1 LFSFYYDTPLFFK
14 FQVTLVEGRMKPT
27 TVLYLLLL
35 LGLIAWILNSTH
47 LLDSTKEGFEDL
59 LTSPISEPKVPK
71 GLIAAKD
78 DTEAMPNPAIPNQ
91 LPFGPYAQMA
101 SVGSFQYQD
110 PAMMSASL
118 VQMKKINE
126 DLRAFLAFEGVQLA
140 NSSDPTVS
148 LPLTQLR
155 ADARKLQDEVTVL
168 DKNPGVQSQ
177 LTQQT
182 LAEIEGALMFLQK
195 KVRLFESAGVVTS
208 GNEGFQGSRKPIGGD
223 KDSHGC
229 LIAGGYTWC
238 ATLNKCVR
246 SWETPCPPIKK
257 PDVAKSPK
265 DAVKVI
271 GKAVAEADKRSEKVK
286 EGEKTRATKKDLEL
300 LQTKTYAAILTL
312 SASGTVDPVVQA
324 RIKRLQEMYTA
335 LSDMITKLNKGQW
348 TQKDIPVFKEDIQDV
363 LPNLAKPQ
371 KDVKDVF
378 SQGNGKKLNAIE
390 EQLSGL
396 VGVENAQDVFKN
408 LKERGM
414 FRISMDLG
422 YNVTGDTKKG
432 SSPTYKRNLDLQG
445 DGSMKA
451 SAGIHPHVSA
461 QGGNNAEAANGLNM
475 ESAYDSHSPGMD
487 DNAIRR
493 SSLPQASHFD
503 WKKRA
508 TTICEQ
514 VKLRGLDPLDF
525 GCISKDSLMSPA
537 YSWRGHAKMVCGRL
551 GTTMDPDL
559 PVVCGCPPQKWKGWS
574 SPS

>member
-1 LFSFYYDTPLFFK
+1 
-14 FQVTLVEGRMKPT
+14 MKPT
-27 TVLYLLLL
+27 TVLYIFLL

-47 LLDSTKEGFEDL
+47 LLDSAKEGFEDL
-59 LTSPISEPKVPK
+59 LSSPISEPKIPK
-71 GLIAAKD
+71 GLVQAKG
-78 DTEAMPNPAIPNQ
+78 DTEAMPNPAIPNG
-91 LPFGPYAQMA
+91 LPFGPYGQMA

-110 PAMMSASL
+110 PAMMPAEL
-118 VQMKKINE
+118 KQMKKINE
-126 DLRAFLAFEGVQLA
+126 DLRAFLAFEGVNLA

-155 ADARKLQDEVTVL
+155 ADARKLQDEITVL

-195 KVRLFESAGVVTS
+195 KVRLFETAGVVTS
-208 GNEGFQGSRKPIGGD
+208 GNEGFQNMAR
-223 KDSHGC
+223 
-229 LIAGGYTWC
+229 
-238 ATLNKCVR
+238 
-246 SWETPCPPIKK
+246 
-257 PDVAKSPK
+257 SPK
-265 DAVKVI
+265 DAVKVV
-271 GKAVAEADKRSEKVK
+271 GKAVAAGDNRSEKVK

-348 TQKDIPVFKEDIQDV
+348 TQKDIPVFKEDIQEV
-363 LPNLAKPQ
+363 LPSLAKPQ

-422 YNVTGDTKKG
+422 YNVTDPLKKG
-432 SSPTYKRNLDLQG
+432 SKGGSPTYRRNLNLQG
-445 DGSMKA
+445 DGSM
-451 SAGIHPHVSA
+451 SSSDGMHRHVSA
-461 QGGNNAEAANGLNM
+461 RGGDGQSSNSRGLQM
-475 ESAYDSHSPGMD
+475 DSAYDSQSPGFD

-493 SSLPQASHFD
+493 SNQSKASHFD

-525 GCISKDSLMSPA
+525 GCIPKDSLMSPA

>member
-1 LFSFYYDTPLFFK
+1 MSI
-14 FQVTLVEGRMKPT
+14 FQTTLKIEGRMKPT
-27 TVLYLLLL
+27 TVLYLFLL
-35 LGLIAWILNSTH
+35 LGLIVWILNSTH
-47 LLDSTKEGFEDL
+47 LLDSAKEGFEDL
-59 LTSPISEPKVPK
+59 LSSPISEPIVPK
-71 GLIAAKD
+71 GLVQVKA
-78 DTEAMPNPAIPNQ
+78 DTEAMPNPSIPNE

-110 PAMMSASL
+110 PAMMPAEL
-118 VQMKKINE
+118 TQMKKINE
-126 DLRAFLAFEGVQLA
+126 DLRAFLAFEGVNLA

-155 ADARKLQDEVTVL
+155 ADARKLQDEVVVL

-177 LTQQT
+177 LTQQS
-182 LAEIEGALMFLQK
+182 LAEIDGALMFLQK
-195 KVRLFESAGVVTS
+195 KVRLFETAGVVS
-208 GNEGFQGSRKPIGGD
+208 GGSEGFQD
-223 KDSHGC
+223 
-229 LIAGGYTWC
+229 IA
-238 ATLNKCVR
+238 R
-246 SWETPCPPIKK
+246 
-257 PDVAKSPK
+257 SPK

-271 GKAVAEADKRSEKVK
+271 GRAVAQGDNRSEKAK
-286 EGEKTRATKKDLEL
+286 EGEKTKATKKDLEL

-348 TQKDIPVFKEDIQDV
+348 TQKDIPVFKEDIQEV

-396 VGVENAQDVFKN
+396 VGVDNAQDVFKN

-414 FRISMDLG
+414 FKISMDLG
-422 YNVTGDTKKG
+422 YNVTDGPTKKG
-432 SSPTYKRNLDLQG
+432 ASPTYRRNLNLQG
-445 DGSMKA
+445 DGSMRA
-451 SAGIHPHVSA
+451 SDGMHRHVSA
-461 QGGNNAEAANGLNM
+461 RGGHNALSDGKGLHM
-475 ESAYDSHSPGMD
+475 DSAYDSHSPGFD
-487 DNAIRR
+487 DNAIAR
-493 SSLPQASHFD
+493 SGHSKASHFD

-508 TTICEQ
+508 TSICEQ

-525 GCISKDSLMSPA
+525 GCIAKDSLMSPA
-537 YSWRGHAKMVCGRL
+537 YSWRGHAKMICGRL

>member
-1 LFSFYYDTPLFFK
+1 
-14 FQVTLVEGRMKPT
+14 
-27 TVLYLLLL
+27 
-35 LGLIAWILNSTH
+35 
-47 LLDSTKEGFEDL
+47 
-59 LTSPISEPKVPK
+59 
-71 GLIAAKD
+71 
-78 DTEAMPNPAIPNQ
+78 
-91 LPFGPYAQMA
+91 
-101 SVGSFQYQD
+101 
-110 PAMMSASL
+110 
-118 VQMKKINE
+118 
-126 DLRAFLAFEGVQLA
+126 
-140 NSSDPTVS
+140 

-155 ADARKLQDEVTVL
+155 ADSRKLQEEVSVL

-177 LTQQT
+177 LTQQS
-182 LAEIEGALMFLQK
+182 LADIDGSLMFLQK
-195 KVRLFESAGVVTS
+195 KVRLFETAGVVS
-208 GNEGFQGSRKPIGGD
+208 GTEGFQDARKPIGGD

-238 ATLNKCVR
+238 DTLNKCVR
-246 SWETPCPPIKK
+246 KWETPCPPKK
-257 PDVAKSPK
+257 PSPTDDKNIAKSPK

-271 GKAVAEADKRSEKVK
+271 GKAVAEGDNRPPKAK
-286 EGEKTRATKKDLEL
+286 EGEKTKATKKDLEL

-348 TQKDIPVFKEDIQDV
+348 TEKDIPVFKQDIQEV

-371 KDVKDVF
+371 KGVKDVF
-378 SQGNGKKLNAIE
+378 SQGNGKKLNPIE

-422 YNVTGDTKKG
+422 YNVAG
-432 SSPTYKRNLDLQG
+432 SSKDPTYKRKLDLQG
-445 DGSMKA
+445 DGSMK
-451 SAGIHPHVSA
+451 SSHGMHPHTTGHSSHDGKGSHNESLHTDTAFDSVS
-461 QGGNNAEAANGLNM
+461 L
-475 ESAYDSHSPGMD
+475 GMD
-487 DNAIRR
+487 DNAIAK
-493 SSLPQASHFD
+493 SKMPQASHFD

-525 GCISKDSLMSPA
+525 GCIAKDSLMSPA

>member
-1 LFSFYYDTPLFFK
+1 
-14 FQVTLVEGRMKPT
+14 MKPT

-35 LGLIAWILNSTH
+35 LGLIAWILNSTD
-47 LLDSTKEGFEDL
+47 LLDSAKEGFEDL
-59 LTSPISEPKVPK
+59 LSSPISEPIVPK
-71 GLIAAKD
+71 GLVQAKG
-78 DTEAMPNPAIPNQ
+78 DTEAMPNPSIPNQ
-91 LPFGPYAQMA
+91 LPFGPYGQMA

-110 PAMMSASL
+110 PAMMPAQL
-118 VQMKKINE
+118 TQMKKINE
-126 DLRAFLAFEGVQLA
+126 DLRSFLAFEGVQIA

-155 ADARKLQDEVTVL
+155 SDSRKLQEEVSVL
-168 DKNPGVQSQ
+168 DKNPGIQSQ
-177 LTQQT
+177 LTQQS
-182 LAEIEGALMFLQK
+182 LADIEGGLMFLQK
-195 KVRLFESAGVVTS
+195 KVRLFETAGVVS
-208 GNEGFQGSRKPIGGD
+208 GGSEGFRDAPKPIGGT
-223 KDSHGC
+223 KDAHGC
-229 LIAGGYTWC
+229 LTAAGYTWC
-238 ATLNKCVR
+238 STLNKCVR
-246 SWETPCPPIKK
+246 SSETPCPP
-257 PDVAKSPK
+257 PTTK
-265 DAVKVI
+265 D
-271 GKAVAEADKRSEKVK
+271 
-286 EGEKTRATKKDLEL
+286 GEKTKATKKDLEL
-300 LQTKTYAAILTL
+300 LQTRTYAAILTL

-348 TQKDIPVFKEDIQDV
+348 TQKDIPVFKEDIQEI

-390 EQLSGL
+390 QQLSGL

-422 YNVTGDTKKG
+422 YNVTDPLSKG
-432 SSPTYKRNLDLQG
+432 KSNPTYKRDLNLHS
-445 DGSMKA
+445 DGSMKV
-451 SAGIHPHVSA
+451 SSGINPHVSA
-461 QGGNNAEAANGLNM
+461 QGGPMSQSEYMDNERHGGLHMN
-475 ESAYDSHSPGMD
+475 SAYDSHSSGMD
-487 DNAIRR
+487 DNAIAR
-493 SSLPQASHFD
+493 SSLPQAAHFD

-525 GCISKDSLMSPA
+525 GCIPKDSLMSPA

-559 PVVCGCPPQKWKGWS
+559 PVVCGCPPQAWKGWS

>member
-1 LFSFYYDTPLFFK
+1 
-14 FQVTLVEGRMKPT
+14 MKPT

-35 LGLIAWILNSTH
+35 LGLVAWILNSTQ
-47 LLDSTKEGFEDL
+47 LLDSAKEGFEDL
-59 LTSPISEPKVPK
+59 LTSPISEPIIPK
-71 GLIAAKD
+71 GLVPKNT
-78 DTEAMPNPAIPNQ
+78 DTAAMPNPAIPNA

-110 PAMMSASL
+110 PAMMPAEL
-118 VQMKKINE
+118 TQMKKVNE
-126 DLRAFLAFEGVQLA
+126 DLRAFLAFEGVHLA

-155 ADARKLQDEVTVL
+155 ADARKLQEEVTVL

-177 LTQQT
+177 LTQQSLT
-182 LAEIEGALMFLQK
+182 EIDSALMFLQK
-195 KVRLFESAGVVTS
+195 KVRLFETAGVVS
-208 GNEGFQGSRKPIGGD
+208 GGTEGF
-223 KDSHGC
+223 KDAGK
-229 LIAGGYTWC
+229 IA
-238 ATLNKCVR
+238 R
-246 SWETPCPPIKK
+246 
-257 PDVAKSPK
+257 SPK

-271 GKAVAEADKRSEKVK
+271 GKAVAEGDNRSEKAK
-286 EGEKTRATKKDLEL
+286 EGEKTKATKKDLEL
-300 LQTKTYAAILTL
+300 LQTKTYAAILLL

-348 TQKDIPVFKEDIQDV
+348 TQKDIPVFKEDIQEV

-414 FRISMDLG
+414 FKISMDIG
-422 YNVTGDTKKG
+422 YNVAGG
-432 SSPTYKRNLDLQG
+432 SSKDPTYKRKLDLQG
-445 DGSMKA
+445 DGSFRSSHGMHRHSTGSSNDYNRG
-451 SAGIHPHVSA
+451 SALDM
-461 QGGNNAEAANGLNM
+461 N
-475 ESAYDSHSPGMD
+475 SAYDSVSPGMD
-487 DNAIRR
+487 DNAMARLSSR
-493 SSLPQASHFD
+493 SKAAQFD

-525 GCISKDSLMSPA
+525 GCIAKDSLMSPA

>member
-1 LFSFYYDTPLFFK
+1 
-14 FQVTLVEGRMKPT
+14 MKPT
-27 TVLYLLLL
+27 TVLYLFLL
-35 LGLIAWILNSTH
+35 LGLIAWILNSTQ

-59 LTSPISEPKVPK
+59 LSSPISEPIIPK
-71 GLIAAKD
+71 GLIQAKG
-78 DTEAMPNPAIPNQ
+78 DTQAMPNPAIPNQ

-110 PAMMSASL
+110 PAMMPAEL
-118 VQMKKINE
+118 TQMKKINE
-126 DLRAFLAFEGVQLA
+126 DLRAFLAFEGVNLA

-155 ADARKLQDEVTVL
+155 ADARKLQDEITVL

-182 LAEIEGALMFLQK
+182 LADIEGALMFLQK
-195 KVRLFESAGVVTS
+195 KVRLFETAGVVTS
-208 GNEGFQGSRKPIGGD
+208 GNEGFQNI
-223 KDSHGC
+223 
-229 LIAGGYTWC
+229 T
-238 ATLNKCVR
+238 R
-246 SWETPCPPIKK
+246 SPR
-257 PDVAKSPK
+257 
-265 DAVKVI
+265 DAVKVV
-271 GKAVAEADKRSEKVK
+271 GKAVAEGDTRSEKAK

-348 TQKDIPVFKEDIQDV
+348 TQKDIPVFKEDIQEV
-363 LPNLAKPQ
+363 LPSLAKPQ

-422 YNVTGDTKKG
+422 YNVADNK
-432 SSPTYKRNLDLQG
+432 SDNPTYKRKIDLQG
-445 DGSMKA
+445 DGSMKT
-451 SAGIHPHVSA
+451 SDGMHV
-461 QGGNNAEAANGLNM
+461 QGARARSYGKSKSDTNGLQM
-475 ESAYDSHSPGMD
+475 ESAYDTHSPGMD
-487 DNAIRR
+487 DNAIAK
-493 SSLPQASHFD
+493 SNFPKASHFD

-525 GCISKDSLMSPA
+525 GCIPKDSLMSPA
-537 YSWRGHAKMVCGRL
+537 YSWRGHTKMICGRL

>member
-1 LFSFYYDTPLFFK
+1 
-14 FQVTLVEGRMKPT
+14 MKPT

-35 LGLIAWILNSTH
+35 LGLVAWILNSTH
-47 LLDSTKEGFEDL
+47 LLDSAKEGFEDL
-59 LTSPISEPKVPK
+59 LSSPISEPIIPK
-71 GLIAAKD
+71 GLVPKNT
-78 DTEAMPNPAIPNQ
+78 DTAAMPNPAIPNA

-110 PAMMSASL
+110 PAMMPAEL
-118 VQMKKINE
+118 TQMKKVNE

-155 ADARKLQDEVTVL
+155 ADARKLQEEVTVL

-177 LTQQT
+177 LTQQS
-182 LAEIEGALMFLQK
+182 LAEIDGALMFLQK
-195 KVRLFESAGVVTS
+195 KVRLFETAGVVTGGS
-208 GNEGFQGSRKPIGGD
+208 EGFQ
-223 KDSHGC
+223 
-229 LIAGGYTWC
+229 
-238 ATLNKCVR
+238 NM
-246 SWETPCPPIKK
+246 
-257 PDVAKSPK
+257 AKSPK

-271 GKAVAEADKRSEKVK
+271 GKAVAEGDKRSEKVQ
-286 EGEKTRATKKDLEL
+286 EGEKTKATKKDLEL
-300 LQTKTYAAILTL
+300 LQTKTYAAILLL

-348 TQKDIPVFKEDIQDV
+348 TQKDIPVFKEDIQEV

-414 FRISMDLG
+414 FKISMDIG
-422 YNVTGDTKKG
+422 YNVTGG
-432 SSPTYKRNLDLQG
+432 SSKDPTYKRKLDLQG
-445 DGSMKA
+445 DGSFKSSHGMHRHSTGSSNEPSSNNN
-451 SAGIHPHVSA
+451 SALDM
-461 QGGNNAEAANGLNM
+461 N
-475 ESAYDSHSPGMD
+475 SAYDSVSPGMD
-487 DNAIRR
+487 DNAMARL
-493 SSLPQASHFD
+493 SSHSKAGQFD

-525 GCISKDSLMSPA
+525 GCIAKDSLMSPA
-537 YSWRGHAKMVCGRL
+537 YSWRGHAKMICGRL

>member
-1 LFSFYYDTPLFFK
+1 
-14 FQVTLVEGRMKPT
+14 MKPT

-47 LLDSTKEGFEDL
+47 LLDSAKEGFEDL
-59 LTSPISEPKVPK
+59 LSSPISEPKIPK
-71 GLIAAKD
+71 GLIAAKG
-78 DTEAMPNPAIPNQ
+78 DTEAMPNPAIPNE

-110 PAMMSASL
+110 PAMMPAEL
-118 VQMKKINE
+118 TQMKKINE
-126 DLRAFLAFEGVQLA
+126 DVRAFLAFEGVTIS

-155 ADARKLQDEVTVL
+155 ADARKLQEEVTVL

-195 KVRLFESAGVVTS
+195 KVRLFESAGVVS
-208 GNEGFQGSRKPIGGD
+208 GTEGFQNVSKPKGGD
-223 KDSHGC
+223 KDSNGC

-238 ATLNKCVR
+238 ATLKKCVR
-246 SWETPCPPIKK
+246 KWETPCPPPDKPAKK
-257 PDVAKSPK
+257 YDIARSPK
-265 DAVKVI
+265 EAVKVI
-271 GKAVAEADKRSEKVK
+271 GKAVAEGDTRSEKAK

-348 TQKDIPVFKEDIQDV
+348 TQKDIPVFKEDIQEV

-371 KDVKDVF
+371 RGVKDVF

-422 YNVTGDTKKG
+422 YNVADPLKKG
-432 SSPTYKRNLDLQG
+432 DKGGSPTYRRNLNLQG
-445 DGSMKA
+445 DGSMRA
-451 SAGIHPHVSA
+451 SDGMHRHVSA
-461 QGGNNAEAANGLNM
+461 RGGDNTSSDSKGLHM
-475 ESAYDSHSPGMD
+475 DSAYDSQSPGFD

-493 SSLPQASHFD
+493 SGESKASHFD

-525 GCISKDSLMSPA
+525 GCIAKDSLMSPA
-537 YSWRGHAKMVCGRL
+537 YSWRGHAKMICGRL
-551 GTTMDPDL
+551 ATTMDPDL

>member
-1 LFSFYYDTPLFFK
+1 
-14 FQVTLVEGRMKPT
+14 MKPT

-47 LLDSTKEGFEDL
+47 LLDSAKEGFEDL
-59 LTSPISEPKVPK
+59 LSSPISEPTIPN
-71 GLIAAKD
+71 GLIPKNT
-78 DTEAMPNPAIPNQ
+78 DTAAMPNPSIPNG

-110 PAMMSASL
+110 PANMSAEL
-118 VQMKKINE
+118 TQMKKINE
-126 DLRAFLAFEGVQLA
+126 DLRAFLAFEGVNLA

-155 ADARKLQDEVTVL
+155 SDSRKLQEEISVL

-182 LAEIEGALMFLQK
+182 LADIEGGLMFLQK
-195 KVRLFESAGVVTS
+195 KVRLFETAGVVTS
-208 GNEGFQGSRKPIGGD
+208 GSEGFQDAPKKIGGD
-223 KDSHGC
+223 KDANGC

-238 ATLNKCVR
+238 ASLKKCVR
-246 SWETPCPPIKK
+246 SWETPCPPAENPVSTNDK
-257 PDVAKSPK
+257 VNYVKSPK
-265 DAVKVI
+265 DAVKFL
-271 GKAVAEADKRSEKVK
+271 GKAVAQGDNRGPNAKK
-286 EGEKTRATKKDLEL
+286 GQKTKATKKDLEL
-300 LQTKTYAAILTL
+300 LQTKAYAAILTL

-335 LSDMITKLNKGQW
+335 LSAMITKLNKGIW
-348 TQKDIPVFKEDIQDV
+348 TEKDIPVYKEDIQEI

-378 SQGNGKKLNAIE
+378 AQGNGIKLNPIE
-390 EQLSGL
+390 EQISAL

-414 FRISMDLG
+414 FKISMDLG
-422 YNVTGDTKKG
+422 YNVPDSKG
-432 SSPTYKRNLDLQG
+432 KHSPTYKRDLHLQS
-445 DGSMKA
+445 DGSMRS
-451 SAGIHPHVSA
+451 SAGINPHISA
-461 QGGNNAEAANGLNM
+461 QSESLGHHGPMSEAEHRESAGGLHM
-475 ESAYDSHSPGMD
+475 DSAYDSHSMGMD
-487 DNAIRR
+487 DNAIAK
-493 SSLPQASHFD
+493 SYMPKASHFD

-525 GCISKDSLMSPA
+525 GCIPKDSLMSPA
-537 YSWRGHAKMVCGRL
+537 YSWRGHAKMICGRL

-559 PVVCGCPPQKWKGWS
+559 PVVCGCPPHKWKGWS

>member
-1 LFSFYYDTPLFFK
+1 MISRYSLNFK
-14 FQVTLVEGRMKPT
+14 QHLIIEGRMKPT

-35 LGLIAWILNSTH
+35 LGLITWILNSTH
-47 LLDSTKEGFEDL
+47 LLDSAKEGFEDL
-59 LTSPISEPKVPK
+59 LSSPISEPIVPK
-71 GLIAAKD
+71 GLIAAKG

-110 PAMMSASL
+110 PAMMPAQL
-118 VQMKKINE
+118 AQMKKINE
-126 DLRAFLAFEGVQLA
+126 DLRAFLAFEGVQIA

-155 ADARKLQDEVTVL
+155 ADARKLQDEVSVL

-177 LTQQT
+177 LTQQS

-195 KVRLFESAGVVTS
+195 KVRLFESAGVVS
-208 GNEGFQGSRKPIGGD
+208 GTDGFKNPSKPIGGD

-229 LIAGGYTWC
+229 LISGGYTWC

-246 SWETPCPPIKK
+246 KWETPCPPPKK
-257 PDVAKSPK
+257 STDKYNIARSPK
-265 DAVKVI
+265 DAVKIV
-271 GKAVAEADKRSEKVK
+271 GKAVAAADKRSEKVK
-286 EGEKTRATKKDLEL
+286 EGEKTKATKKDLEL

-348 TQKDIPVFKEDIQDV
+348 TQKDIPVFKEDIQEV

-422 YNVTGDTKKG
+422 YNVTGDTNKK
-432 SSPTYKRNLDLQG
+432 SSTYKRNLDLQG

-451 SAGIHPHVSA
+451 SVGMHPHVSA
-461 QGGNNAEAANGLNM
+461 QSGNSMGNGNGLQM
-475 ESAYDSHSPGMD
+475 ESAYDSHSPGFD
-487 DNAIRR
+487 ENAIRR
-493 SSLPQASHFD
+493 SDQPKASHFD

-525 GCISKDSLMSPA
+525 GCIAKDSLMSPA

>member
-1 LFSFYYDTPLFFK
+1 
-14 FQVTLVEGRMKPT
+14 MKPT
-27 TVLYLLLL
+27 TVLYLFLL

-47 LLDSTKEGFEDL
+47 LLDSAKEGFEDL
-59 LTSPISEPKVPK
+59 LSSPISEPIVPK
-71 GLIAAKD
+71 GLVQAKG
-78 DTEAMPNPAIPNQ
+78 DTQAMPNPAIPNQ

-110 PAMMSASL
+110 PAMMSAELS
-118 VQMKKINE
+118 QMKKINE
-126 DLRAFLAFEGVQLA
+126 DLRAFLAFEGVHLA

-195 KVRLFESAGVVTS
+195 KVRLFETAGVVTS
-208 GNEGFQGSRKPIGGD
+208 GSEGFQNINRSKD
-223 KDSHGC
+223 K
-229 LIAGGYTWC
+229 I
-238 ATLNKCVR
+238 R
-246 SWETPCPPIKK
+246 TPQ
-257 PDVAKSPK
+257 
-265 DAVKVI
+265 DAVKVV
-271 GKAVAEADKRSEKVK
+271 GKAVAEGDKRSEKAK

-348 TQKDIPVFKEDIQDV
+348 TQKDIPVFKEDIQEV

-422 YNVTGDTKKG
+422 YNVTGDTNKKGKG
-432 SSPTYKRNLDLQG
+432 SSPTYKRNLHLQG

-461 QGGNNAEAANGLNM
+461 QGANDMSENTNGLHMN
-475 ESAYDSHSPGMD
+475 SAYDSNSPGFD
-487 DNAIRR
+487 DNAIAR
-493 SSLPQASHFD
+493 SNLPKASHFD

-514 VKLRGLDPLDF
+514 VKLRGLDPQDF

-537 YSWRGHAKMVCGRL
+537 YSWRGHAKMICGRL

>member
-1 LFSFYYDTPLFFK
+1 
-14 FQVTLVEGRMKPT
+14 MKPT
-27 TVLYLLLL
+27 TILYMLLL
-35 LGLIAWILNSTH
+35 LGLIVWILNSSH
-47 LLDSTKEGFEDL
+47 LIDSAMEGFEDML
-59 LTSPISEPKVPK
+59 SSHISEPKVPT
-71 GLIAAKD
+71 GLEPAKLN
-78 DTEAMPNPAIPNQ
+78 TEAMPNPGIPNQ
-91 LPFGPYAQMA
+91 LPFGPYGQMA

-110 PAMMSASL
+110 PAMMPAEIS
-118 VQMKKINE
+118 QMKKINA
-126 DLRAFLAFEGVQLA
+126 DLRAFLAFEGVNLS

-155 ADARKLQDEVTVL
+155 ADARKLQDEVSVL

-182 LAEIEGALMFLQK
+182 LAEIEAALMFLQK
-195 KVRLFESAGVVTS
+195 KVRLFETAGVVT
-208 GNEGFQGSRKPIGGD
+208 GGVEGFRD
-223 KDSHGC
+223 RRLD
-229 LIAGGYTWC
+229 A
-238 ATLNKCVR
+238 
-246 SWETPCPPIKK
+246 KK
-257 PDVAKSPK
+257 PA
-265 DAVKVI
+265 DAVRIV
-271 GKAVAEADKRSEKVK
+271 GKAVAQGDKRSPKVK
-286 EGEKTRATKKDLEL
+286 EGEKTKATKKDLEL

-348 TQKDIPVFKEDIQDV
+348 TQKDIPVFKEDIQEV

-396 VGVENAQDVFKN
+396 VGVEHAQDVFKN

-422 YNVTGDTKKG
+422 YNVSDPLNKAKG
-432 SSPTYKRNLDLQG
+432 KRGNNQSYKRDLFLQG

-451 SAGIHPHVSA
+451 VAGMHPHSSG
-461 QGGNNAEAANGLNM
+461 QGGDSQSGSGLQM
-475 ESAYDSHSPGMD
+475 DSAYDSVSPGMD
-487 DNAIRR
+487 DNAIAR
-493 SSLPQASHFD
+493 SNLPKAAHFD

-508 TTICEQ
+508 QTICEQ
-514 VKLRGLDPLDF
+514 VKLRGLNPLDF
-525 GCISKDSLMSPA
+525 GCIPKDSLMSPA

-551 GTTMDPDL
+551 GTTMDPNL
-559 PVVCGCPPQKWKGWS
+559 PIVCGCPPQTWKGWS
-574 SPS
+574 SPQ

>member
-1 LFSFYYDTPLFFK
+1 
-14 FQVTLVEGRMKPT
+14 MKPT
-27 TVLYLLLL
+27 TVLYLLLF
-35 LGLIAWILNSTH
+35 LGLVAWILNSTD

-59 LTSPISEPKVPK
+59 LSSPISEPKVPK
-71 GLIAAKD
+71 GLIPKNT
-78 DTEAMPNPAIPNQ
+78 DTAAMPNPAIPNG

-110 PAMMSASL
+110 PAMMPAEL
-118 VQMKKINE
+118 TQMKKINE
-126 DLRAFLAFEGVQLA
+126 DLRAFLAFEGVNLA

-155 ADARKLQDEVTVL
+155 ADARKLQEEVTVL

-177 LTQQT
+177 LTQQS
-182 LAEIEGALMFLQK
+182 LAEIDGALSFLQK
-195 KVRLFESAGVVTS
+195 KVRLFETAGVVS
-208 GNEGFQGSRKPIGGD
+208 GGSEGF
-223 KDSHGC
+223 KDAGK
-229 LIAGGYTWC
+229 IA
-238 ATLNKCVR
+238 R
-246 SWETPCPPIKK
+246 
-257 PDVAKSPK
+257 SPK

-271 GKAVAEADKRSEKVK
+271 GKAVAEGDKRSEKAK
-286 EGEKTRATKKDLEL
+286 EGEKTKATKKDLEL
-300 LQTKTYAAILTL
+300 LQTKTYAAILLL

-348 TQKDIPVFKEDIQDV
+348 TQKDIPVFKEDIQEV

-414 FRISMDLG
+414 FKISMDLG
-422 YNVTGDTKKG
+422 YNVTGGSSDKG
-432 SSPTYKRNLDLQG
+432 SSTFKRKLDLQG
-445 DGSMKA
+445 DGSFRSSHGMHRH
-451 SAGIHPHVSA
+451 SAGSSNGSSSDYSR
-461 QGGNNAEAANGLNM
+461 GGALDMN
-475 ESAYDSHSPGMD
+475 SAYDSVSPGMD
-487 DNAIRR
+487 DNAMAKV
-493 SSLPQASHFD
+493 SNKAAQFD

-525 GCISKDSLMSPA
+525 GCIAKDSLMSPA
-537 YSWRGHAKMVCGRL
+537 YSWRGHAKMICGRL

>member
-1 LFSFYYDTPLFFK
+1 
-14 FQVTLVEGRMKPT
+14 MKPT
-27 TVLYLLLL
+27 TVIYLFLL

-47 LLDSTKEGFEDL
+47 LLDSAKEGFEDL
-59 LTSPISEPKVPK
+59 LSSPISEPKIPK
-71 GLIAAKD
+71 GLIAVKG
-78 DTEAMPNPAIPNQ
+78 DTEAMPNPAIPND

-110 PAMMSASL
+110 PAMMPAEL
-118 VQMKKINE
+118 TQMKKINE
-126 DLRAFLAFEGVQLA
+126 DLRAFLAFEGVHLA

-182 LAEIEGALMFLQK
+182 LADIEGALMFLQK
-195 KVRLFESAGVVTS
+195 KVRLFETAGVVT
-208 GNEGFQGSRKPIGGD
+208 GGTEGFQN
-223 KDSHGC
+223 
-229 LIAGGYTWC
+229 IA
-238 ATLNKCVR
+238 R
-246 SWETPCPPIKK
+246 
-257 PDVAKSPK
+257 SPK
-265 DAVKVI
+265 EAVKVI
-271 GKAVAEADKRSEKVK
+271 GKAVAEGDTRSEKAK

-335 LSDMITKLNKGQW
+335 LSDMITKLDKGQW
-348 TQKDIPVFKEDIQDV
+348 TQKDIPVFKEDIQEV
-363 LPNLAKPQ
+363 LPSLAKPQ

-396 VGVENAQDVFKN
+396 VGVDNAQDVFKN

-422 YNVTGDTKKG
+422 YNVTGNNSKD
-432 SSPTYKRNLDLQG
+432 PTYKRKIDLQG
-445 DGSMKA
+445 DGSMKT
-451 SAGIHPHVSA
+451 SDGMHPRRSTKGSH
-461 QGGNNAEAANGLNM
+461 GRNDGLHM
-475 ESAYDSHSPGMD
+475 ESAYDTHSPGMD
-487 DNAIRR
+487 ENAIAK
-493 SSLPQASHFD
+493 SNTPKASHFD
-503 WKKRA
+503 WKKRS

-525 GCISKDSLMSPA
+525 GCIPKDSLMSPA
-537 YSWRGHAKMVCGRL
+537 YSWRGHAKMICGRL
-551 GTTMDPDL
+551 ATTMDPDL

-574 SPS
+574 SPL

>member
-1 LFSFYYDTPLFFK
+1 
-14 FQVTLVEGRMKPT
+14 MKPT
-27 TVLYLLLL
+27 TVLYLFLL
-35 LGLIAWILNSTH
+35 LGLITWILNSTH
-47 LLDSTKEGFEDL
+47 LLDSAKEGFEGL
-59 LTSPISEPKVPK
+59 LSSPISEPIIPK
-71 GLIAAKD
+71 GLVQAKA

-91 LPFGPYAQMA
+91 LPFGPYGQMA

-110 PAMMSASL
+110 PAMMAAGL
-118 VQMKKINE
+118 TQMKKINA
-126 DLRAFLAFEGVQLA
+126 DLRAFLAFEGVNLA
-140 NSSDPTVS
+140 NSSDPNVS

-155 ADARKLQDEVTVL
+155 ADARKLQDEISVL

-177 LTQQT
+177 VTQQT
-182 LAEIEGALMFLQK
+182 LAEIEGSLMFLQK
-195 KVRLFESAGVVTS
+195 KVRLFETAGVVTTGS
-208 GNEGFQGSRKPIGGD
+208 EGFQDKP
-223 KDSHGC
+223 
-229 LIAGGYTWC
+229 
-238 ATLNKCVR
+238 R
-246 SWETPCPPIKK
+246 
-257 PDVAKSPK
+257 VARSPK
-265 DAVKVI
+265 EAVKVV
-271 GKAVAEADKRSEKVK
+271 GKAVAAGDKRSEKVK
-286 EGEKTRATKKDLEL
+286 EGEKTRASKKDLEL

-312 SASGTVDPVVQA
+312 SASGTVDPVVQS

-422 YNVTGDTKKG
+422 YNVTGDSNKKG

-451 SAGIHPHVSA
+451 SAGMHPHVSS
-461 QGGNNAEAANGLNM
+461 QGGSGNTMGNRKGLKM
-475 ESAYDSHSPGMD
+475 ESAYDSYSPGMD

-493 SSLPQASHFD
+493 SILPKASHFD

-514 VKLRGLDPLDF
+514 VKLRGLDPQDF
-525 GCISKDSLMSPA
+525 GCIPKDSLMSPA

>member
-1 LFSFYYDTPLFFK
+1 MSI
-14 FQVTLVEGRMKPT
+14 FQTTLIEGRMKPT
-27 TVLYLLLL
+27 TVLYLFLL

-47 LLDSTKEGFEDL
+47 LLDSTKEGFDDL
-59 LTSPISEPKVPK
+59 LSSPISEPIIPK
-71 GLIAAKD
+71 GLIQAKG

-110 PAMMSASL
+110 PAMMPAEL
-118 VQMKKINE
+118 TQMKKINE
-126 DLRAFLAFEGVQLA
+126 DLRAFLAFEGVNLSS
-140 NSSDPTVS
+140 SSDPTVS

-155 ADARKLQDEVTVL
+155 ADARKLQDEVSVL

-177 LTQQT
+177 LTQQS
-182 LAEIEGALMFLQK
+182 LAEIDGALMFLQK
-195 KVRLFESAGVVTS
+195 KVRLFETAGVVS
-208 GNEGFQGSRKPIGGD
+208 GTEGFQDAAKPKGGD
-223 KDSHGC
+223 KDCHGC
-229 LIAGGYTWC
+229 LTAGGYTWC
-238 ATLNKCVR
+238 ATLKKCVR
-246 SWETPCPPIKK
+246 KWETPCPPPKK
-257 PDVAKSPK
+257 PAKKYDIARSPK
-265 DAVKVI
+265 EAVKVI
-271 GKAVAEADKRSEKVK
+271 GEAVAEGDNRSEKAK

-348 TQKDIPVFKEDIQDV
+348 TEKDIPVFKEDIQEV

-390 EQLSGL
+390 QQLSGL

-422 YNVTGDTKKG
+422 YNVAGNSNKG
-432 SSPTYKRNLDLQG
+432 GSPTYKRNLDLQG
-445 DGSMKA
+445 DGSMR
-451 SAGIHPHVSA
+451 SSDGMHPHVSA
-461 QGGNNAEAANGLNM
+461 QGGNNASDGKGLNM

-493 SSLPQASHFD
+493 SSQSKASHFD

-525 GCISKDSLMSPA
+525 GCIAKDSLMSPA
-537 YSWRGHAKMVCGRL
+537 YSWRGHTKMICGRL

>member
-1 LFSFYYDTPLFFK
+1 
-14 FQVTLVEGRMKPT
+14 MKPT
-27 TVLYLLLL
+27 TVLYLFLL
-35 LGLIAWILNSTH
+35 LGLIVWILNSTH
-47 LLDSTKEGFEDL
+47 LLDSAKEGFEDL
-59 LTSPISEPKVPK
+59 LTSPISEPVIPK
-71 GLIAAKD
+71 GLVQAKG

-110 PAMMSASL
+110 PASMPASL

-126 DLRAFLAFEGVQLA
+126 DLRAFLAFEGVNLS

-155 ADARKLQDEVTVL
+155 ADARKLQEEVTVL

-177 LTQQT
+177 LTQQS

-195 KVRLFESAGVVTS
+195 KIRLFETAGIVS
-208 GNEGFQGSRKPIGGD
+208 GGTEGFQNI
-223 KDSHGC
+223 
-229 LIAGGYTWC
+229 
-238 ATLNKCVR
+238 
-246 SWETPCPPIKK
+246 
-257 PDVAKSPK
+257 AKSPK

-271 GKAVAEADKRSEKVK
+271 GKAVAEGDNRSEKAK
-286 EGEKTRATKKDLEL
+286 PGEKTKATKKDLEL

-348 TQKDIPVFKEDIQDV
+348 TQKDIPVFKEDIQEI

-371 KDVKDVF
+371 KGVKDVF
-378 SQGNGKKLNAIE
+378 AQGNGKKLNAIE

-422 YNVTGDTKKG
+422 YNVADSPKKG
-432 SSPTYKRNLDLQG
+432 GSPTYRRKLDLQG
-445 DGSMKA
+445 DGSMKS
-451 SAGIHPHVSA
+451 SAGINPKGGDSA
-461 QGGNNAEAANGLNM
+461 SERAEGLHM
-475 ESAYDSHSPGMD
+475 DSAYDSHSPGMD
-487 DNAIRR
+487 DNAMAR
-493 SSLPQASHFD
+493 SALPKASHFD

-525 GCISKDSLMSPA
+525 GCIAKDSLMSPA

>member
-1 LFSFYYDTPLFFK
+1 
-14 FQVTLVEGRMKPT
+14 MKPT
-27 TVLYLLLL
+27 TVLYLLLF
-35 LGLIAWILNSTH
+35 LGLVAWILNSTD

-59 LTSPISEPKVPK
+59 LSSPISEPKVPK
-71 GLIAAKD
+71 GLIPKNT
-78 DTEAMPNPAIPNQ
+78 DTAAMPNPAIPNG

-110 PAMMSASL
+110 PAMMPASL
-118 VQMKKINE
+118 TQMKKINE
-126 DLRAFLAFEGVQLA
+126 DLRAFLAFEGVNLA

-155 ADARKLQDEVTVL
+155 ADARKLQEEVSVL

-177 LTQQT
+177 LTQQS
-182 LAEIEGALMFLQK
+182 LAEIDGALSFLQK
-195 KVRLFESAGVVTS
+195 KVRLFETAGVVS
-208 GNEGFQGSRKPIGGD
+208 GGSEGF
-223 KDSHGC
+223 KDAGK
-229 LIAGGYTWC
+229 IA
-238 ATLNKCVR
+238 R
-246 SWETPCPPIKK
+246 
-257 PDVAKSPK
+257 SPK

-271 GKAVAEADKRSEKVK
+271 GKAVAEGDKRSEKAK
-286 EGEKTRATKKDLEL
+286 EGEKTKATKKDLEL
-300 LQTKTYAAILTL
+300 LQTKTYAAILLL

-348 TQKDIPVFKEDIQDV
+348 TQKDIPVFKEDIQEV

-414 FRISMDLG
+414 FKISMDLG
-422 YNVTGDTKKG
+422 YNVTGGSSDKG
-432 SSPTYKRNLDLQG
+432 SSTFKRKLDLQG
-445 DGSMKA
+445 DGSFRSSHGMHRH
-451 SAGIHPHVSA
+451 SAGSSNGSSYSR
-461 QGGNNAEAANGLNM
+461 GGALDMN
-475 ESAYDSHSPGMD
+475 SAYDSVSPGMD
-487 DNAIRR
+487 DNAMSRL
-493 SSLPQASHFD
+493 SNHSKAAQFD

-525 GCISKDSLMSPA
+525 GCIAKDSLMSPA
-537 YSWRGHAKMVCGRL
+537 YSWRGHAKMICGRL
-551 GTTMDPDL
+551 ATTMDPDL

>member
-1 LFSFYYDTPLFFK
+1 
-14 FQVTLVEGRMKPT
+14 MKPT

-47 LLDSTKEGFEDL
+47 LLDSTKEGFQDL
-59 LTSPISEPKVPK
+59 LSSPISEPKVPK
-71 GLIAAKD
+71 GLVAAKG
-78 DTEAMPNPAIPNQ
+78 DTEAMPNPAIPNE

-110 PAMMSASL
+110 PAMMSAELS
-118 VQMKKINE
+118 QMKKINE

-182 LAEIEGALMFLQK
+182 LADIEGALIFLQK
-195 KVRLFESAGVVTS
+195 KVRLFETAGVVTS
-208 GNEGFQGSRKPIGGD
+208 GNEGFRNM
-223 KDSHGC
+223 
-229 LIAGGYTWC
+229 A
-238 ATLNKCVR
+238 R
-246 SWETPCPPIKK
+246 TPQ
-257 PDVAKSPK
+257 
-265 DAVKVI
+265 DAVKVV
-271 GKAVAEADKRSEKVK
+271 GKAVAEGDKRSEKVK

-348 TQKDIPVFKEDIQDV
+348 TQKDIPVFKEDIQEV
-363 LPNLAKPQ
+363 LPNLARPQ

-422 YNVTGDTKKG
+422 YNVTGDTNKKG

-461 QGGNNAEAANGLNM
+461 QGGNNDRSGNGLNM
-475 ESAYDSHSPGMD
+475 ESAYDSHSPGFD
-487 DNAIRR
+487 DNAIAR
-493 SSLPQASHFD
+493 SSLPKASHFD

-537 YSWRGHAKMVCGRL
+537 YSWRGHAKMICGRL

>member
-1 LFSFYYDTPLFFK
+1 
-14 FQVTLVEGRMKPT
+14 MKPT
-27 TVLYLLLL
+27 TVLYLLLF
-35 LGLIAWILNSTH
+35 LGLVAWILNSTD

-59 LTSPISEPKVPK
+59 LSSPISEPKVPK
-71 GLIAAKD
+71 GLIPKNT
-78 DTEAMPNPAIPNQ
+78 DTAAMPNPAIPNG

-110 PAMMSASL
+110 PAMMPASL
-118 VQMKKINE
+118 TQMKKINE
-126 DLRAFLAFEGVQLA
+126 DLRAFLAFEGVNLA

-155 ADARKLQDEVTVL
+155 ADARKLQEEVSVL

-177 LTQQT
+177 LTQQS
-182 LAEIEGALMFLQK
+182 LAEIDGALSFLQK
-195 KVRLFESAGVVTS
+195 KVRLFETAGVVS
-208 GNEGFQGSRKPIGGD
+208 GGSEGF
-223 KDSHGC
+223 KDAGK
-229 LIAGGYTWC
+229 IA
-238 ATLNKCVR
+238 R
-246 SWETPCPPIKK
+246 
-257 PDVAKSPK
+257 SPK

-271 GKAVAEADKRSEKVK
+271 GKAVAEGDNRSEKAK
-286 EGEKTRATKKDLEL
+286 EGEKTKATKKDLEL
-300 LQTKTYAAILTL
+300 LQTKTYAAILLL

-348 TQKDIPVFKEDIQDV
+348 TQKDIPVFKEDIQEV

-414 FRISMDLG
+414 FKISMDLG
-422 YNVTGDTKKG
+422 YNVTGGSSDKG
-432 SSPTYKRNLDLQG
+432 SSTFKRKLDLQG
-445 DGSMKA
+445 DGSFRSSHGMHRH
-451 SAGIHPHVSA
+451 SAGSSNGSSSDYSR
-461 QGGNNAEAANGLNM
+461 GGALDMN
-475 ESAYDSHSPGMD
+475 SAYDSVSPGMD
-487 DNAIRR
+487 DNAMSRL
-493 SSLPQASHFD
+493 SNHSKAAQFD

-525 GCISKDSLMSPA
+525 GCIAKDSLMSPA
-537 YSWRGHAKMVCGRL
+537 YSWRGHAKMICGRL

>member
-1 LFSFYYDTPLFFK
+1 
-14 FQVTLVEGRMKPT
+14 MKPT
-27 TVLYLLLL
+27 TVLYLLLF
-35 LGLIAWILNSTH
+35 LGLVAWILNSTH

-59 LTSPISEPKVPK
+59 LSSPISEPKVPK
-71 GLIAAKD
+71 GLIPKNT
-78 DTEAMPNPAIPNQ
+78 DTAAMPNPAIPNG

-110 PAMMSASL
+110 PAMMPASL
-118 VQMKKINE
+118 TQMKKINE
-126 DLRAFLAFEGVQLA
+126 DLRAFLAFEGVNLA

-155 ADARKLQDEVTVL
+155 ADARKLQEEVSVL

-177 LTQQT
+177 LTQQS
-182 LAEIEGALMFLQK
+182 LAEIDGALSFLQK
-195 KVRLFESAGVVTS
+195 KVRLFETAGVVS
-208 GNEGFQGSRKPIGGD
+208 GGSEGF
-223 KDSHGC
+223 KDAGK
-229 LIAGGYTWC
+229 IA
-238 ATLNKCVR
+238 R
-246 SWETPCPPIKK
+246 
-257 PDVAKSPK
+257 SPK

-271 GKAVAEADKRSEKVK
+271 GKAVAEGDKRSEKAK
-286 EGEKTRATKKDLEL
+286 EGEKTKATKKDLEL
-300 LQTKTYAAILTL
+300 LQTKTYAAILLL

-348 TQKDIPVFKEDIQDV
+348 TQKDIPVFKEDIQEV

-414 FRISMDLG
+414 FKISMDLG
-422 YNVTGDTKKG
+422 YNVTGGSSDKG
-432 SSPTYKRNLDLQG
+432 SSTFKRKLDLQG
-445 DGSMKA
+445 DGSFKSSHGMHRH
-451 SAGIHPHVSA
+451 SSGSSNGSSYSR
-461 QGGNNAEAANGLNM
+461 GGALDMN
-475 ESAYDSHSPGMD
+475 SAYDSVSPGMD
-487 DNAIRR
+487 DNAMSRL
-493 SSLPQASHFD
+493 SNHSKAAQFD

-525 GCISKDSLMSPA
+525 GCIAKDSLMSPA
-537 YSWRGHAKMVCGRL
+537 YSWRGHAKMICGRL

>member
-1 LFSFYYDTPLFFK
+1 
-14 FQVTLVEGRMKPT
+14 MKPT

-47 LLDSTKEGFEDL
+47 LLDSAKEGFEDL
-59 LTSPISEPKVPK
+59 LSSPISEPIVPK
-71 GLIAAKD
+71 GLIPTTT
-78 DTEAMPNPAIPNQ
+78 DTAAMPNPTVPNG
-91 LPFGPYAQMA
+91 LPFGPYGQMA
-101 SVGSFQYQD
+101 SVGAFQYQD
-110 PAMMSASL
+110 PAMMPAEL
-118 VQMKKINE
+118 TQMKKINE
-126 DLRAFLAFEGVQLA
+126 DLRAFLAFEGVHLA

-155 ADARKLQDEVTVL
+155 ADSRKLQEEVSVL
-168 DKNPGVQSQ
+168 DKNPGVESQ
-177 LTQQT
+177 LTQQS
-182 LAEIEGALMFLQK
+182 LADIDGALSFLQK
-195 KVRLFESAGVVTS
+195 KVRLFETAGVVS
-208 GNEGFQGSRKPIGGD
+208 GNEGFRGDAKPKGGD
-223 KDSHGC
+223 KDANGC

-246 SWETPCPPIKK
+246 KWETPCPPKK
-257 PDVAKSPK
+257 PAPTNDKDIARSPK
-265 DAVKVI
+265 DVVKVI
-271 GKAVAEADKRSEKVK
+271 GKAVAEGDNRSPKAK
-286 EGEKTRATKKDLEL
+286 EGEKTKATKKDLEL

-348 TQKDIPVFKEDIQDV
+348 TQKDIPVFKEDIQEV

-371 KDVKDVF
+371 RDVKDVF
-378 SQGNGKKLNAIE
+378 SQGNGKKLNPIE

-422 YNVTGDTKKG
+422 YNVAGG
-432 SSPTYKRNLDLQG
+432 SSKDPTYKRKLDLQG
-445 DGSMKA
+445 DGSMR
-451 SAGIHPHVSA
+451 SSHGMHPHTTGSRSNNEKDFESNSLHTDTAFDSVS
-461 QGGNNAEAANGLNM
+461 L
-475 ESAYDSHSPGMD
+475 GMD
-487 DNAIRR
+487 DNAIAR
-493 SSLPQASHFD
+493 SSQPKASHFD

-537 YSWRGHAKMVCGRL
+537 YSWRGHAKMICGRL
-551 GTTMDPDL
+551 ATTMDPDL

>member
-1 LFSFYYDTPLFFK
+1 MNFIASIFK
-14 FQVTLVEGRMKPT
+14 QYLIIEGRMKPT
-27 TVLYLLLL
+27 TVIYLFLL
-35 LGLIAWILNSTH
+35 LGLIAWILNSSH
-47 LLDSTKEGFEDL
+47 LLDSAKEGFESL
-59 LTSPISEPKVPK
+59 LSSPISEPVIPK
-71 GLIAAKD
+71 GLVQAKG
-78 DTEAMPNPAIPNQ
+78 DTQAMPNPTIPNQ

-110 PAMMSASL
+110 PAMMPAEL
-118 VQMKKINE
+118 TQMKKINE
-126 DLRAFLAFEGVQLA
+126 DLRAFLAFEGVNLA

-155 ADARKLQDEVTVL
+155 ADARKLQDEITVL

-182 LAEIEGALMFLQK
+182 LAEVEGALMFLQK
-195 KVRLFESAGVVTS
+195 KVRLFETAGVVTT
-208 GNEGFQGSRKPIGGD
+208 GTEGFRGSSKPIGGD
-223 KDSHGC
+223 KDANGC

-238 ATLNKCVR
+238 ATLNKCIR

-257 PDVAKSPK
+257 PNVARSPK
-265 DAVKVI
+265 DAVRVM
-271 GKAVAEADKRSEKVK
+271 GKAVAAGDTRSEKVK

-312 SASGTVDPVVQA
+312 SASGTVDPVVQS

-335 LSDMITKLNKGQW
+335 LTDMISKLNKGQW
-348 TQKDIPVFKEDIQDV
+348 TQKDIPVFKEDIQDI

-422 YNVTGDTKKG
+422 YNVTGK
-432 SSPTYKRNLDLQG
+432 SPSPTYKRNLDLQG
-445 DGSMKA
+445 DGSMRA
-451 SAGIHPHVSA
+451 SDGIHRHVSA
-461 QGGNNAEAANGLNM
+461 QGGNHMGNGKGLQV
-475 ESAYDSHSPGMD
+475 ESAYDTRSPGMD
-487 DNAIRR
+487 DNAIAR
-493 SSLPQASHFD
+493 SSQPKASHFD

-525 GCISKDSLMSPA
+525 GCIAKDSLMSPA
-537 YSWRGHAKMVCGRL
+537 YSWRGHAKMICGRL